1 MPSPALAAYAAAV
14 DGMRLSADDK
24 VALKAHGERLYIAAT
39 REAPAH
45 QLVHLNAEANER
57 GDTAELRARMD
68 LFRAV
73 LTRTINASDNLA
85 LTIAGALDG

>member
-1 MPSPALAAYAAAV
+1 MPSPALTAYEAAV

-24 VALKAHGERLYIAAT
+24 VALKAHGERLYIDAV

-45 QLVHLNAEANER
+45 QLVHLDAEADER
-57 GDTAELRARMD
+57 TDTAELRARAD
-68 LFRAV
+68 LVRAV
-73 LTRTINASDNLA
+73 LQRAMSTSDNLA